1 MVAAIFAA
9 IPHNEAYMYARNKKN
24 GFNLIELSI
33 VITIMGTLLAG
44 GIQLLDANN
53 QRQSIEI
60 TRDKQERINDALITY
75 FISNGNLPCPAS
87 PAQATSND
95 TYAQQQGSLGA
106 CTVPSGSSIV
116 NPAANVFQ
124 GTLPTRTLGL
134 SDEFMYDG
142 WGNKFSYIVY
152 SQNTP
157 ASNLEVQNLS
167 GAQIATD
174 IKYILI
180 SHGENGLGAY
190 LRYSF
195 VDVDGGGGSGLPRR
209 NALPSNA
216 QELRNSGDAP
226 LGNIYYQNQI
236 TNGFDD
242 ITTFKTYNQMIYYCN
257 KFSEGN
263 CSLTLR

>member
-1 MVAAIFAA
+1 MAAAIFVA
-9 IPHNEAYMYARNKKN
+9 IHYSGGYMFAKQIPN

-33 VITIMGTLLAG
+33 VITIMGILLAG

-60 TRDKQERINDALITY
+60 TRDRQERINDALTAY
-75 FISNGNLPCPAS
+75 FITNSNLPCPAS
-87 PAQATSND
+87 PAQAVSND

-116 NPAANVFQ
+116 NPATNIFQ
-124 GTLPTRTLGL
+124 GAVPARTLGL
-134 SDEFMYDG
+134 TDEFMYDG
-142 WGNKFSYIVY
+142 WGNKFSYVVY
-152 SQNTP
+152 NQNT
-157 ASNLEVQNLS
+157 SSTLEIQNLS

-209 NALPSNA
+209 NELSLNA
-216 QELRNSGDAP
+216 QELRNSGDTP
-226 LGNIYYQNQI
+226 LGNVYYQNKI

-242 ITTFKTYNQMIYYCN
+242 MTTFKTYNQMVYSCN